1 MGWDRTGYA
10 DSPGDLLSTGHEKA
24 GPRYAGVRLS
34 NLRLDDL
41 RLQIELVDSNQCNKS
56 RNDLYHLAV

>member
-41 RLQIELVDSNQCNKS
+41 RLQIELVDL
-56 RNDLYHLAV
+56 RFTIDEH